1 MDFLSL
7 PQTDAKVKPA
17 FTDAASCARWIS
29 QFQLTDIRLAHQTL
43 SKKIWELNHAELAP
57 LDRLK
62 ITEQLRETVEIVQS
76 GYARKIVGKPL
87 PLNEIEAQIFDEIV
101 SLWEAVVVSYGHCLD
116 ADAKGESR
124 HLALICQRCLRYTGA
139 QLLDNM
145 RLSHEA
151 DASLWRQFFGLYKF
165 SEAAGFAMLP
175 VLESLKLHPDP
186 SSCTDYFVRTL
197 LIGQA
202 DPYEIQRS
210 QFDIVSRWV
219 DEWVSMVSISKEM
232 PKSAKLSPPI
242 AVDLDAA
249 RCVSPSGTDMR
260 YLDTVELGKHLKIQA
275 ALLEQGKPP
284 GQLGLG
290 EFPVETCLSLVR
302 RLHRCWCEG
311 KVARV
316 FEARSISHSTAV
328 CFGLPAAH
336 HCLSEK
342 PFSQPGAESKLSK
355 KQHEEIR
362 IFGRVITKEE
372 REAAA
377 VETEN
382 WDVQDET
389 GKGFSLIRRGK
400 GMRVSPGHFVGI
412 KSNERFS
419 PCVIRWVIEGLDG
432 SVNMGLGLL
441 EGRAEA
447 VAVRQTGINLTVSTK
462 YVQAVLLH
470 NEDKQS
476 LVMPKGW
483 YLRNRVIE
491 IRDKDNL
498 SMELKLTELLGKGAD
513 YERAAFIQL

>member
-1 MDFLSL
+1 MDFLNL
-7 PQTDAKVKPA
+7 PQTDAKVKLA

-43 SKKIWELNHAELAP
+43 SKKFWELNHAKLPP

-62 ITEQLRETVEIVQS
+62 ITEQLRETVGIVQS

-101 SLWEAVVVSYGHCLD
+101 LLWEAVVVSYGHCLD
-116 ADAKGESR
+116 AGTKGDSR

-139 QLLDNM
+139 QIIENM
-145 RLSHEA
+145 RLSHQV
-151 DASLWRQFFGLYKF
+151 DGGLWLQFFRLYRF
-165 SEAAGFAMLP
+165 SEEAGFATLP
-175 VLESLKLHPDP
+175 VLESLKLHPGP
-186 SSCTDYFVRTL
+186 SSCADYFARIL

-232 PKSAKLSPPI
+232 PRSAKLSPPI
-242 AVDLDAA
+242 PVDLDAA
-249 RCVSPSGTDMR
+249 RCVSPSGKDMR
-260 YLDTVELGKHLKIQA
+260 YLDTTELGKHLKIQA
-275 ALLEQGKPP
+275 VLLEQGKPP
-284 GQLGLG
+284 DQLGLG
-290 EFPVETCLSLVR
+290 ELPAETCLALVQ

-311 KVARV
+311 KVARM
-316 FEARSISHSTAV
+316 FEARSISHSTEV
-328 CFGLPAAH
+328 CFGLPAVH
-336 HCLSEK
+336 QYLSGK

-362 IFGRVITKEE
+362 IFGRVISKEE
-372 REAAA
+372 REAG
-377 VETEN
+377 VEMEN
-382 WDVQDET
+382 WAVQDET
-389 GKGFSLIRRGK
+389 SKGFSLIRKDK
-400 GMRVSPGHFVGI
+400 GMRVSPGHIVGI

-441 EGRAEA
+441 DGRAEA

-462 YVQAVLLH
+462 YVQAALLH
-470 NEDKQS
+470 HGEKQS

-483 YLRNRVIE
+483 YLRNRVVE